1 MSSAKRPTLHTIPR
15 TPPPSSPSSGTRTPP
30 TPIYPNPSP
39 SSSSPSSSSPS
50 SSSQGTSAAHT
61 AAAATTTLPN
71 HVYGVLFRRR
81 PYSYAGVPLEQFVS
95 RPTVDI
101 RKLRDP
107 LETRPTRILNH
118 NLNTDY
124 SVFYVLTFNIDRRQ
138 VVKIGVAENAIRRM
152 HDYLYTYGHVCP
164 GAKQA
169 APSPLTL
176 RNRTVPRTQPPVPR
190 TGIHECDP
198 PNPAT
203 GVYLHMMLLCKKRKY
218 SDTTYMYYRKSG
230 QPVRRLEH
238 QLKQHYRALRPRPS
252 RGSERFVV
260 KVKPFV
266 QNILQGALHIQ
277 EQTPVAVRQSQR
289 RGSST
294 KHTMRRSA
302 TTHQSHTH
310 TRTCTRTRTRSS
322 RHNRTPRPHSHA
334 QPQTPP
340 SQPHRQPPQRV
351 IQRSQTVHPL
361 IRGTQ

>member
-1 MSSAKRPTLHTIPR
+1 MSSVKRPTLHTISR

-30 TPIYPNPSP
+30 TPVYPNPSPSSPSP
-39 SSSSPSSSSPS
+39 SSSSPSPTSSSPS
-50 SSSQGTSAAHT
+50 VSSPGNSAAT
-61 AAAATTTLPN
+61 TTTLPN

-81 PYSYAGVPLEQFVS
+81 PYSYAGVPLEQFVG
-95 RPTVDI
+95 RPTFDI

-107 LETRPTRILNH
+107 FEARPTRILNH

-169 APSPLTL
+169 APTPLTL

-230 QPVRRLEH
+230 QPVRRLEQ

-266 QNILQGALHIQ
+266 QHILQGALHIQ

-289 RGSST
+289 RTSST

-302 TTHQSHTH
+302 THQSHT
-310 TRTCTRTRTRSS
+310 RTD
-322 RHNRTPRPHSHA
+322 HRTPRSHSHA
-334 QPQTPP
+334 PP
-340 SQPHRQPPQRV
+340 SQPQRV
-351 IQRSQTVHPL
+351 IQRSRTVHPL
-361 IRGTQ
+361 IRGTS

>member
-15 TPPPSSPSSGTRTPP
+15 TPPPSSPSSGTQTPP

-39 SSSSPSSSSPS
+39 SSSSPSPTSSSPS
-50 SSSQGTSAAHT
+50 VSSPANSAAT
-61 AAAATTTLPN
+61 TTTLPN

-81 PYSYAGVPLEQFVS
+81 PYSYAGVPLEQFVG
-95 RPTVDI
+95 RPTFDI

-107 LETRPTRILNH
+107 FEARPTRILNH

-169 APSPLTL
+169 APTPLTL

-230 QPVRRLEH
+230 QPVRRLEQ

-266 QNILQGALHIQ
+266 QHILQGALHIQ

-302 TTHQSHTH
+302 TTHQSHT
-310 TRTCTRTRTRSS
+310 RTRSS
-322 RHNRTPRPHSHA
+322 RHSSRHNQTPRPHSHA

-340 SQPHRQPPQRV
+340 SQPHRQPSQRV